1 MDISIAATYVAL
13 PGKNIRESGLR
24 SFFVSIMYTII
35 FIMNQTD
42 LHKFAMYFH
51 STLRN
56 VGVYT
61 TLSYGSLAYSR
72 VYRGNTPIYDT
83 MLITVSI
90 AFLLI
95 AFLLNYFLYQDIV
108 AFIKKQELGGE
119 LDGYLRISQAIFG
132 IHGILFMLG
141 LFTLLRSLAVV

>member
-13 PGKNIRESGLR
+13 HGKNIHDYYFY
-24 SFFVSIMYTII
+24 FFCFYMYIV
-35 FIMNQTD
+35 MSQTD

-56 VGVYT
+56 VGLYT

-72 VYRGNTPIYDT
+72 VYRGSAPIYDT
-83 MLITVSI
+83 MLITISI
-90 AFLLI
+90 AFLSI
-95 AFLLNYFLYQDIV
+95 AFIINYFLYQDIV
-108 AFIKKQELGGE
+108 AFIKKQELGDE
-119 LDGYLRISQAIFG
+119 VNGYLSISQAIFG

-141 LFTLLRSLAVV
+141 LFTLLRSLAFV

>member
-1 MDISIAATYVAL
+1 MSQ
-13 PGKNIRESGLR
+13 P
-24 SFFVSIMYTII
+24 
-35 FIMNQTD
+35 D

-56 VGVYT
+56 VGLYT

-72 VYRGNTPIYDT
+72 VYRGSAPVYDA
-83 MLITVSI
+83 MLIAVSI
-90 AFLLI
+90 AFLSI
-95 AFLLNYFLYQDIV
+95 AFIINYFLYQDIV
-108 AFIKKQELGGE
+108 TFIKKQELGDE
-119 LDGYLRISQAIFG
+119 LNGYLRISQAIFG